1 MIRSMTGYGNA
12 QAENDNLLIS
22 VEVKT
27 LNSKFLELNIKSPR
41 DYNEKEMEL
50 RNTASA
56 LLERGKV
63 NINIE
68 RTTKGGVRPKVQV
81 NMPLFLAYY
90 EQLRKAADAVK
101 EDYRDIFR
109 MAMLMPD
116 ATISDLQTDR
126 TEAQEQEWA
135 LLHTAFNEALDKC
148 NQFRIQ
154 EGATLAQKLSEYA
167 TNIENLLIEV
177 EAGDA
182 QRIAGTRQRIY
193 DRLKEMNDIPLD
205 NNRFEQ
211 EMIYYIE
218 KLDINE
224 EKVRLRSHLTYFQE
238 ALHNGNGKKLGFIS
252 QEIGREINTIGSKV
266 NDAIIQRVVV
276 QMKEELEK
284 IKEQS
289 LNII

>member
-12 QAENDNLLIS
+12 QAENETLQIS

-50 RNTASA
+50 RNVASA

-63 NINIE
+63 NISID
-68 RTTKGGVRPKVQV
+68 RITKGSVRPKVQV
-81 NMPLFLAYY
+81 NMPIFLAYY
-90 EQLRKAADAVK
+90 EQLKQAADLVK
-101 EDYRDIFR
+101 EGHADIFR

-116 ATISDLQTDR
+116 ATASDIQGDK
-126 TEAQEQEWA
+126 TEAQAEEFA
-135 LLHTAFNEALDKC
+135 LLTQAFNEALEKC
-148 NQFRIQ
+148 NGFRIQ
-154 EGATLAQKLSEYA
+154 EGETLAKKLSEYA
-167 TNIENLLIEV
+167 ANIGNLLIEV

-182 QRIAGTRQRIY
+182 QRIAATRQRIY
-193 DRLKEMNDIPLD
+193 DRLQEMNDIPLD

-224 EKVRLRSHLTYFQE
+224 EKVRLRSHLAYFEE
-238 ALHNGNGKKLGFIS
+238 ALVNGNGKKLGFIS

>member
-12 QAENDNLLIS
+12 QAESETFLIS

-27 LNSKFLELNIKSPR
+27 LNSKFLELNLKSPR
-41 DYNEKEMEL
+41 DYNDREMEL
-50 RNTASA
+50 RNAATT

-63 NINIE
+63 SINIE
-68 RTTKGGVRPKVQV
+68 RINKGGIRPKVQV

-90 EQLRKAADAVK
+90 QQLKNAADTVN
-101 EDYRDIFR
+101 EGHSDIFR

-116 ATISDLQTDR
+116 ATSAELPSER
-126 TEAQEQEWA
+126 GEAQSEEWQIVQQV
-135 LLHTAFNEALDKC
+135 FNEALERC

-154 EGATLAQKLSEYA
+154 EGITLAGKLSEYA
-167 TNIENLLIEV
+167 TTIENLLLEV

-182 QRIAGTRQRIY
+182 QRIATTRQRIY
-193 DRLKEMNDIPLD
+193 DRLKELTDVPVD
-205 NNRFEQ
+205 KNRFEQ
-211 EMIYYIE
+211 EMIYYLE

-224 EKVRLRSHLTYFQE
+224 EKVRLRSHLAYFQE
-238 ALHNGNGKKLGFIS
+238 ALHAGNGKKLGFIS